1 MLSDAGLAYGMG
13 VMDESMNRMHE
24 FSMNDERMARVL
36 SVRRP
41 IKQASPRSSTLV
53 LMMISAEHHKV
64 ANE

>member
-1 MLSDAGLAYGMG
+1 MKEFTSRRLMLSDAGLAYGMG

-41 IKQASPRSSTLV
+41 IKQASPLHRLSC
-53 LMMISAEHHKV
+53 
-64 ANE
+64 